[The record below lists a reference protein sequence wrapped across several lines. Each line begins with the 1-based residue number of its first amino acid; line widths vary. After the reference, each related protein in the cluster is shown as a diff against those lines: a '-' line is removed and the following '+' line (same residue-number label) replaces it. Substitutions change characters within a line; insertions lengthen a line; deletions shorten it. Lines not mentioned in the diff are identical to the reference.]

1 MIFASKDRNHL
12 TRLEGCFSHYML
24 GRVAG
29 MKSSEKIRNKNKLTL
44 KDKLDALDQEYRNL
58 GKIRV
63 AIPIEICDE

>member
-1 MIFASKDRNHL
+1 
-12 TRLEGCFSHYML
+12 ML